1 MLRLLLD
8 EHLSPRIVKQ
18 FRAKWP
24 QAQMDSVL
32 LWEDGRWAGSPDDV
46 LLAEARQ
53 RGRTLV
59 TYDQSTIIPLLKNWA
74 EQGIDHGGVIF
85 VDDRTI
91 AQKDIRRLTMSL
103 GALWMMEKNSDW
115 TDKVIYLTRR

>member
-24 QAQMDSVL
+24 QAHIDAVL
-32 LWEDGRWAGSPDDV
+32 SWEDGRLAGSPDDV
-46 LLAEARQ
+46 LLAAARQ

-59 TYDQSTIIPLLKNWA
+59 TYDQSTIIPLLKDWA
-74 EQGIDHGGVIF
+74 EQGVEHGGVIF

-91 AQKDIRRLTMSL
+91 AQNDIGRLTMSL
-103 GALWMMEKNSDW
+103 GALWMAEKNSDW
-115 TDKVIYLTRR
+115 TDVVVYLTRR

>member
-24 QAQMDSVL
+24 QAHMDSVL
-32 LWEDGRWAGSPDDV
+32 SWEGGRLAGSPDDV
-46 LLAEARQ
+46 LLAEARG

-59 TYDQSTIIPLLKNWA
+59 TYDQSTIIPLLKDWA
-74 EQGIDHGGVIF
+74 EQRIEHGGVIF

-91 AQKDIRRLTMSL
+91 AQNDIGGLTMSL
-103 GALWMMEKNSDW
+103 GALWMAEKNSDW
-115 TDKVIYLTRR
+115 TDMVIYLTRR

>member
-32 LWEDGRWAGSPDDV
+32 LWQDGRWAGSPDYV
-46 LLAEARQ
+46 LLTEARR
-53 RGRTLV
+53 RGWTLV
-59 TYDQSTIIPLLKNWA
+59 TYDQSTIIPLLKDWA
-74 EQGIDHGGVIF
+74 EHYIEHGGVIF

-91 AQKDIRRLTMSL
+91 AQNEIGRLTMSL
-103 GALWMMEKNSDW
+103 GALWLEEKNSHW
-115 TDKVIYLTRR
+115 TDKVIYLTRP

>member
-8 EHLSPRIVKQ
+8 EHLSPRIVKP

-24 QAQMDSVL
+24 QAQIDSVL
-32 LWEDGRWAGSPDDV
+32 LWEDGRWAGSPDGV

-59 TYDQSTIIPLLKNWA
+59 TYDQSTIIPLLKDWA
-74 EQGIDHGGVIF
+74 EQGIEHGGVIF
-85 VDDRTI
+85 VDNRTI
-91 AQKDIRRLTMSL
+91 AQNDIGRLTKNL
-103 GALWMMEKNSDW
+103 GALWTAEKNSDW
-115 TDKVIYLTRR
+115 TDKVIYLTRP

>member
-18 FRAKWP
+18 FRVKWP
-24 QAQMDSVL
+24 QAPMDSVL
-32 LWEDGRWAGSPDDV
+32 MWEDGRLAGASDDV
-46 LLAEARQ
+46 LLTEAWA

-59 TYDQSTIIPLLKNWA
+59 TYDQSTIVPLLKNWA
-74 EQGIDHGGVIF
+74 EQGIAHGGVVF

-91 AQKDIRRLTMSL
+91 SQNDIGRLTRSL
-103 GALWMMEKNSDW
+103 GALWMAEKNSDW
-115 TDKVIYLTRR
+115 TDMVIYLTRP